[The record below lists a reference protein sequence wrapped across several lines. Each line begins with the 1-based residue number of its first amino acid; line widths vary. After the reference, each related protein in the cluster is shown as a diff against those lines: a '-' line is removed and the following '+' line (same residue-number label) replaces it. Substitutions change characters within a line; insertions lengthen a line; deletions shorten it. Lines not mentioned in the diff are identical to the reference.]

1 MFSEKMLKRFG
12 FSFKSVSIH
21 KKNRTMMGKELLDI
35 LEYFSDEEASRE
47 DYLQEVSLPYLT
59 LKTEEEIEVWIKE
72 ARGIHVYA
80 IKNRPVVL

>member
-1 MFSEKMLKRFG
+1 MLKRFG
-12 FSFKSVSIH
+12 FSFKSGSIH
-21 KKNRTMMGKELLDI
+21 KKLTMMGKELLDI

-72 ARGIHVYA
+72 ARGIHVDA